1 MFIEALSQLQMEVGD
16 EIDLIKGPNAMNP
29 DFLDVSRVIVI
40 AADYQADLE
49 RVAAILKRYKSLT
62 IENYKHAPYRGGTHS
77 D

>member
-1 MFIEALSQLQMEVGD
+1 MEVGD
-16 EIDLIKGPNAMNP
+16 EIDLIKGSNAMNP
-29 DFLDVSRVIVI
+29 DFLDISRVIVI

-62 IENYKHAPYRGGTHS
+62 IDNYPNAPYRGGHQG